1 MGIDFALLMKT
12 PTHER
17 SFYRKKVELEVVERL
32 FRVSERIFLHT
43 HCLSKIVAIVS
54 SIAIMGIV
62 SMISGISISLWG
74 SFSIT
79 PLASKH
85 IPGESIVAVVKV
97 RVVIPIQTSIST
109 GISIR

>member
-1 MGIDFALLMKT
+1 
-12 PTHER
+12 
-17 SFYRKKVELEVVERL
+17 
-32 FRVSERIFLHT
+32 
-43 HCLSKIVAIVS
+43 
-54 SIAIMGIV
+54 
-62 SMISGISISLWG
+62 MISGIGISLWG

-109 GISIR
+109 GISIGGSFSI